1 MTENDARVEFAESA
15 AERTAAGTRKLAPG
29 MEAAQ
34 PRPQRAETRVLE
46 PEPEAVDELLAP
58 AAHLGLTR
66 AEMNWAAVAHA
77 SILVTVLL
85 GLGTGGLG
93 VILGIAIPAIIWVA
107 FRQKSP
113 YVVEQARQA
122 TMFQVVGVVGLF
134 VWIVAGAILLA
145 LGWAISAVLV
155 IVLIG
160 VILMLFALI
169 LTLLYG
175 VGIVALPIA
184 QMVYGCYAAVEAYHG
199 RAFRY
204 RWISDLVDRYQAQS

>member
-1 MTENDARVEFAESA
+1 MAEDEKAESVQSV
-15 AERTAAGTRKLAPG
+15 AEGTVAQTRKLEPG
-29 MEAAQ
+29 IEAAP
-34 PRPQRAETRVLE
+34 PRPKQTETRVLE
-46 PEPEAVDELLAP
+46 PEPDILDQQP
-58 AAHLGLTR
+58 TPPAHLGLTR

-93 VILGIAIPAIIWVA
+93 VILGVAIPAVIWAVY
-107 FRQKSP
+107 RQKSA

-122 TMFQVVGVVGLF
+122 TLFQIIGIVGLA
-134 VWIVAGAILLA
+134 VWTIGGALLLA

-155 IVLIG
+155 VVLIG

-204 RWISDLVDRYQAQS
+204 RWISDLIDRVQAQS